1 MHDQPI
7 GEYLFNM
14 FSFLQRHRAQTFG
27 LGMAGIDEVT
37 RVLNGEDGLV
47 RLCPFR
53 RLLSVGRDDV
63 CRFDVLILEETVG
76 GLCFRPVFARLIDGA
91 FGRF

>member
-1 MHDQPI
+1 MTNPLEKI
-7 GEYLFNM
+7 FSTCFPFFNDIAPKP
-14 FSFLQRHRAQTFG
+14 LV
-27 LGMAGIDEVT
+27 LVWLVIDEVT

-47 RLCPFR
+47 RLCPLR
-53 RLLSVGRDDV
+53 RLLSVGLDDV
-63 CRFDVLILEETVG
+63 CRFYVLILEETVG